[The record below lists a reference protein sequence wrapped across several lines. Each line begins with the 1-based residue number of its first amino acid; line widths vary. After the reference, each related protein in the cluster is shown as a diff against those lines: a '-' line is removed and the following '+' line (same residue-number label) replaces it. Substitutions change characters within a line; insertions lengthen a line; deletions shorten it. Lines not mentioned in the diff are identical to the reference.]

1 MIDRSQLEAYLDGV
15 TQHSNAH
22 EAHLILMRFMC
33 RCLSLVQQALPA
45 TGRKAFSLA
54 TSFWLEGEGTAE
66 GLLSARIE
74 CWSYLDAKGRSTEI
88 NDVEDAAMRAL
99 ICVLYAEPESEDF
112 SADTVRWFANMFDQL
127 GHFSQE
133 TTQLMTG

>member
-1 MIDRSQLEAYLDGV
+1 MIDRSKLEAYLDDV
-15 TQHSNAH
+15 TQRSDAR

-33 RCLSLVQQALPA
+33 RCLSLVQHVLPE
-45 TGRKAFSLA
+45 TGRKAFNFA
-54 TSFWLEGEGTAE
+54 TSFWLEGDGAAV
-66 GLLSARIE
+66 GLLAARIE
-74 CWSYLDAKGRSTEI
+74 CWSYLDAKGRSTDI

-127 GHFSQE
+127 GQFSE
-133 TTQLMTG
+133 EAAQLMNG